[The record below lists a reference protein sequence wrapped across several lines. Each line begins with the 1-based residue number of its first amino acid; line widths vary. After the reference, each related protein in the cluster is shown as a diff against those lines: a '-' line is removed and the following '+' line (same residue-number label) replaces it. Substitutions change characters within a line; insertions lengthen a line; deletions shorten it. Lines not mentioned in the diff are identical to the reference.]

1 MIPILLSIAPRRL
14 SGVEDAIAASDE
26 SGTGSALVTIGLVRA
41 IGFGVAELVFV
52 HLLPKHDNGRLA

>member
-1 MIPILLSIAPRRL
+1 M
-14 SGVEDAIAASDE
+14 
-26 SGTGSALVTIGLVRA
+26 GSALVTIGLVRA